1 VEGKSG
7 QNREKGK
14 ACRDKRGKEVLT
26 LPPLCA
32 ILCKRGRKV
41 GDSMLDERY
50 IVAKSKSL
58 VWAKFQDYSPGELKI
73 LDTYLSR
80 IDPRK
85 PDSSLV
91 TFTKKEYADLM
102 GLDSDIRTEQLK
114 TYTGGL
120 LSNVVT
126 IDLPEKGYVQY
137 PLFSEAKCY
146 RDDKSGQVT
155 IEVDCNP
162 KLKAAFFDIA
172 RNGYVRYQ
180 LKNIISLKSQYSVRL
195 YPKLKDRPFGWTVQV
210 TELREMLG
218 ATAAS
223 YDVFKDFNKHVLQKA
238 VKEINE
244 ITDINVTTENVR
256 KGRSVVAIRFK
267 VEEKKQVLLDKEQA
281 GLFDEDEDQMALDG
295 VFDAEPSPVGDPDDP
310 LALCADAL
318 PPDFTREQVEML
330 RTLALDHVPFTI
342 RSLAEK
348 ELWLFEYLQ
357 QKTLLMKA
365 TPGVQSPFAW
375 LRKAVA
381 EDWS

>member
-1 VEGKSG
+1 
-7 QNREKGK
+7 
-14 ACRDKRGKEVLT
+14 
-26 LPPLCA
+26 
-32 ILCKRGRKV
+32 
-41 GDSMLDERY
+41 MLDERY
-50 IVAKSKSL
+50 WVEKSKAL
-58 VWAKFQDYSPGELKI
+58 VWAQFQDYSPGELKI

-80 IDPRK
+80 IDPRN
-85 PDSSLV
+85 PESSLV
-91 TFTKKEYADLM
+91 AFTKKEYADLM

-114 TYTGGL
+114 AYTGGL

-146 RDDKSGQVT
+146 LDDKTGQVT
-155 IEVDCNP
+155 IEVDCNH

-172 RNGYVRYQ
+172 SNGYVRYQ

-195 YPKLKDRPFGWTVQV
+195 YPKLKDRPFGWTVSV
-210 TELREMLG
+210 KELREMLG

-238 VKEINE
+238 IKEIND
-244 ITDINVTTENVR
+244 ITDINVTTENIR
-256 KGRSVVAIRFK
+256 KGRSVVSIRFK
-267 VEEKKQVLLDKEQA
+267 VEEKKQILLDKEQA
-281 GLFDEDEDQMALDG
+281 ALFVEEEEEQVVLDG
-295 VFDAEPSPVGDPDDP
+295 VLNGTPVPIDDPDDP
-310 LALCADAL
+310 LALCASAL

-330 RTLALDHVPFTI
+330 RNLALNHTPFTL

-365 TPGVQSPFAW
+365 TPNVVSPFGW
-375 LRKAVA
+375 LRQAVA
-381 EDWS
+381 EDWK

>member
-1 VEGKSG
+1 
-7 QNREKGK
+7 
-14 ACRDKRGKEVLT
+14 
-26 LPPLCA
+26 
-32 ILCKRGRKV
+32 
-41 GDSMLDERY
+41 MLDEKY
-50 IVAKSKSL
+50 IVEKSKAL
-58 VWAKFQDYSPGELKI
+58 VWAQFQNYSPGELKI

-80 IDPRK
+80 INPRN

-126 IDLPEKGYVQY
+126 INLPEKGYVQY

-146 RDDKSGQVT
+146 LDDKSGQVT
-155 IEVDCNP
+155 IEVDCNH
-162 KLKAAFFDIA
+162 KLKEAFFDIA
-172 RNGYVRYQ
+172 SNGYVRYQ

-195 YPKLKDRPFGWTVQV
+195 YPKLKDRPYGWTVPV

-238 VKEINE
+238 VKEIND
-244 ITDINVTTENVR
+244 ITDINVTTENIR
-256 KGRSVVAIRFK
+256 KGRSVVSIKFK

-281 GLFDEDEDQMALDG
+281 ALFVEEVAEEEEQVTLDG
-295 VFDAEPSPVGDPDDP
+295 VLNAEPSPIGDPDDP
-310 LALCADAL
+310 LALCASAL
-318 PPDFTREQVEML
+318 PADFSREQVALL
-330 RTLALDHVPFTI
+330 RTLAVDHLPFTVANL
-342 RSLAEK
+342 SEK

-357 QKTLLMKA
+357 EKHMLMKA
-365 TPGVQSPFAW
+365 SPNVISPFGW
-375 LRKAVA
+375 LRQAVA
-381 EDWS
+381 EDWK

>member
-1 VEGKSG
+1 
-7 QNREKGK
+7 
-14 ACRDKRGKEVLT
+14 
-26 LPPLCA
+26 
-32 ILCKRGRKV
+32 
-41 GDSMLDERY
+41 MLDERY
-50 IVAKSKSL
+50 WVEKSKAL
-58 VWAKFQDYSPGELKI
+58 VWAQFQDYSPGELKI

-85 PDSSLV
+85 PESSLV
-91 TFTKKEYADLM
+91 AFTKKEYADLM

-114 TYTGGL
+114 AYTGGL

-146 RDDKSGQVT
+146 LDDKTGQVT
-155 IEVDCNP
+155 IEVDCNH

-172 RNGYVRYQ
+172 SNGYVRYQ

-195 YPKLKDRPFGWTVQV
+195 YPKLKDRPFGWTVSV
-210 TELREMLG
+210 KELREMLG

-238 VKEINE
+238 IKEIND
-244 ITDINVTTENVR
+244 ITDINVTTENIR
-256 KGRSVVAIRFK
+256 KGRSVVSIRFK
-267 VEEKKQVLLDKEQA
+267 VEEKKQILLDKEQA
-281 GLFDEDEDQMALDG
+281 ALFVEEEEEQVVLDG
-295 VFDAEPSPVGDPDDP
+295 VLNGTPVPIDDPDDP
-310 LALCADAL
+310 LALCASAL
-318 PPDFTREQVEML
+318 PPDFTREQVDML
-330 RTLALDHVPFTI
+330 RNLALNHTPFTL

-365 TPGVQSPFAW
+365 TPNVVSPFGW
-375 LRKAVA
+375 LRQAVA
-381 EDWS
+381 EDWK